1 MKVLASQVKL
11 PRVKA
16 ICEVCNITQ
25 DDIFPKRK
33 NLCIKS
39 ALFGTCFDTCQFK
52 HEAITDDE
60 ATKAINMLKP
70 VIDHPEKVKQTR

>member
-1 MKVLASQVKL
+1 MKVLAARAKV

-16 ICEVCNITQ
+16 ICDVCNIRQ
-25 DDIFPKRK
+25 EDIFPKRK

-39 ALFGTCFDTCQFK
+39 ALFGTCFDTCNYK

-60 ATKAINMLKP
+60 ANKAIETRQL
-70 VIDHPEKVKQTR
+70 VINNPEKVKIIC

>member
-25 DDIFPKRK
+25 EDIFPKRK
-33 NLCIKS
+33 NLRIKS